1 MKFVYPATFYPCD
14 RGYGFTVE
22 FPDLPGCITEGDTL
36 ENSMEMAIDAASG
49 WLLDEIQN
57 GKSLPKAS
65 TVNSIVPDEPDGF
78 VSLVPVDL
86 EEYGKQH
93 GQKSVKKT
101 LTVPAWLNTAAEQAN
116 INFSSVLQKALT
128 NELHI
133 QP

>member
-1 MKFVYPATFYPCD
+1 
-14 RGYGFTVE
+14 
-22 FPDLPGCITEGDTL
+22 
-36 ENSMEMAIDAASG
+36 MEMAIDAASG